1 MTVESETSTSAVIR
15 AAKADDIHLV
25 EPLWLALYKHQK
37 EHGMLLDLSESSFG
51 QWAGAMKPALGRFTC
66 LFIAEHNAQ
75 TIGFLAGSL
84 KTLPPWFGGYLIGSV
99 SEVFVADAHR
109 GKQVGRDLIE
119 TALKWFKTNRAHRVE
134 LQVVMNNTGAR
145 KFYDQLGWTEE
156 LVQLIW
162 NWPVL

>member
-1 MTVESETSTSAVIR
+1 MEKMATDTSVAIR
-15 AAKADDIHLV
+15 AAKPADINLV
-25 EPLWLALYKHQK
+25 ESLWLALYKHQK
-37 EHGMLLDLSESSFG
+37 EHGMLLDLSASSFG

-109 GKQVGRDLIE
+109 GKQVGRDLIQ
-119 TALKWFKTNRAHRVE
+119 TALQWFKAQHAHRVE
-134 LQVVMNNTGAR
+134 LQVVMNNAGAR
-145 KFYDQLGWTEE
+145 KLYNKLGWTEE
-156 LVQLIW
+156 LVQMVW
-162 NWPVL
+162 QWPAE